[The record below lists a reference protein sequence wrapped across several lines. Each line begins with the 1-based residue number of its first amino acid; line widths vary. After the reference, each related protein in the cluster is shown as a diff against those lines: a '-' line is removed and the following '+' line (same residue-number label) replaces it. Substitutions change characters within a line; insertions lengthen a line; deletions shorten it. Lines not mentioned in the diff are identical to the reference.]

1 MSPTKNKLCL
11 SSIVSKNSFKKSKDI
26 ENNEML
32 DLIKKISELKI
43 PIIVIIGGIF
53 LIFIALFLKKAY
65 IKKQH
70 KFFIGLATLGMSLL
84 IFLILLVLNIPWFQ
98 NLNYLQTRLYNPQKE
113 ENQHAKLDTT
123 QDVIQTLD
131 FNKLNNTL
139 NISDGNTVNLSS
151 LIEKYKA
158 GLGLR
163 LDDDTFSLTSKN
175 SEGTYGSKN
184 KIPQIKVD
192 EQGRILDVTEISLE
206 DSGNGNG
213 EAQILSFDSSTDS
226 LSISDGNEVDLSSLN
241 NNYDGVAGSV
251 FFAGAN
257 GTLAENNGNLFWDNN
272 HNRLGLGTTTPDE
285 QLHITQNMRLDHA
298 FEDKDGEAGTVGQ
311 VLTSTGTGTD
321 WVDNVAY
328 PIPFI
333 SSLTPVTV
341 INGSTNTIT
350 ITGYNFTPTSA
361 VAISG
366 GNVVNSVNILSPVE
380 MQVNVTAVGIDGSYD
395 IVISNDGV
403 LNTEWTGNG
412 VGLFKVNTSDGTTQA
427 TAGISCKH
435 ILDDGFSTGDGTY
448 WINPDGGSTANAFQA
463 YCDMTT
469 DGGGWT
475 RIDYAADLPHQAQ
488 FSGGDADRWLPNN
501 FTFVLTDTQINNIRS
516 VSTEGKQRYHGTCQ
530 GVIHYRYQTNN
541 YAYAFGFRFQNGDET
556 VFDQQNYPSTNI
568 AVPNDGCR
576 INNNTM
582 SSTDFDIADIRVPVI
597 NVHSRDNSSTE
608 QFGSPL
614 TSYPAWL
621 R

>member
-1 MSPTKNKLCL
+1 
-11 SSIVSKNSFKKSKDI
+11 
-26 ENNEML
+26 ML
-32 DLIKKISELKI
+32 DVIKKINELKI
-43 PIIVIIGGIF
+43 PIIIIIGGIF

-70 KFFIGLATLGMSLL
+70 KFFIELATLGVGLL
-84 IFLILLVLNIPWFQ
+84 FFLILLVFNISWFQ

-113 ENQHAKLDTT
+113 GSQQYIEPDAT
-123 QDVIQTLD
+123 QDVIQTPD
-131 FNKLNNTL
+131 FNKLNNTS

-163 LDDDTFSLTSKN
+163 LDDDTFSLTNKN

-192 EQGRILDVTEISLE
+192 KQGRIVDVTEISVEKVENNNVENQVLF
-206 DSGNGNG
+206 
-213 EAQILSFDSSTDS
+213 FDSNTDK
-226 LSISDGNEVDLSSLN
+226 LSISEGNEVDLSSLN
-241 NNYDGVAGSV
+241 HEGVPGSI
-251 FFAGAN
+251 FFAGTN
-257 GTLAENNGNLFWDNN
+257 GGLTENNGNLFWDNN
-272 HNRLGLGTTTPDE
+272 NNRLGLGTTTPDE
-285 QLHITQNMRLDHA
+285 QLHITQNMRLEHA
-298 FEDKDGEAGTVGQ
+298 FEDKDGEAGTIGQ
-311 VLTSTGTGTD
+311 ILTSTGTGTD
-321 WVDNVAY
+321 WADNVAH

-333 SSLTPVTV
+333 SSLTPTTV

-380 MQVNVTAVGIDGSYD
+380 MQVNVTAVGADGNYD

-412 VGLFKVNTSDGTTQA
+412 VGLFQVSTSNGTTQA
-427 TAGISCKH
+427 TAGVSCKQ

-448 WINPDGGSTANAFQA
+448 WINPDGGSTANAFQV

-475 RIDYAADLPHQAQ
+475 RIDYATDLPHQAQ
-488 FSGGDADRWLPNN
+488 FSGGDANRWLPND
-501 FTFVLTDTQINNIRS
+501 FTLALTDTQINNIRN

-541 YAYAFGFRFQNGDET
+541 YTYAFGFRFHNGDET
-556 VFDQQNYPSTNI
+556 TFGQQTYPGTNI
-568 AVPNDGCR
+568 TVPNDGCR

-582 SSTDFDIADIRVPVI
+582 NSTDFDIVDIRVPII
-597 NVHSRDNSSTE
+597 NVHSRDNSSSE